1 MANTLFDKNYATA
14 LSNIFFD
21 KLEEKGSTL
30 EKLAIATGVKYNTLF
45 RYMKG
50 SRQMPIDLFQKIC
63 EYLDLNFAD
72 TFRLVNQIAVEAT
85 VNEYILTY
93 SMDEK

>member
-14 LSNIFFD
+14 ISNLFFEA
-21 KLEEKGSTL
+21 LEAKESTL
-30 EKLAIATGVKYNTLF
+30 EKMAIATGVKYNTLF
-45 RYMKG
+45 RYMNG

-63 EYLDLNFAD
+63 EYLELDFAD

-85 VNEYILTY
+85 VKQY
-93 SMDEK
+93 SLINKLER